1 MKKLAAV
8 VRQALVFFMLLLSF
22 SLVWCINNFG
32 NIGLSEIIFTLNMPL
47 KGTANSYFVSYFWF
61 AFLPAFILFGLELV
75 CKFYPKKRSY
85 HLKLSFGSR
94 TMDIGILPIRL
105 NGIAWL
111 LVMLIWLSQIIG
123 IADDNFELYAYVK
136 SQLEASTLI
145 ENEYVDAGRANI
157 SFPEKKRNL
166 ILIFVESAETSFM
179 DQGNGGLLEMNVIP
193 EMTKLAKEN
202 ISFSHSELLEGA
214 AVAPACGWTMAGLMA
229 QTSGMPL
236 KLFKYQDNSGGV
248 DNSMGKYASFMPGI
262 TSLGEILEKEGY
274 HNFFLAGS
282 DFEYAGRRD
291 YFTQHG
297 NYEIWDYNNAVA
309 EGRIPENYEE
319 GWGFEDAKLYEYAK
333 EKLTE
338 LAAGDE
344 PFNFSMLT
352 VDTHA
357 GGGYLCELCPDT
369 YESRYANVWA
379 CASHQVYDFVE
390 WIKLQ
395 DFYEDTVIC
404 ITGDHSSMQTGFFE
418 DYEYDKHEGDVAR
431 KVYNV
436 FINTEVKPANMKN
449 RQFTTLDIFPTVL
462 GSMGATIDG
471 ERLGI
476 GTNLF
481 SEVPTLAEKYG
492 YETLFAEL
500 NKKSRF
506 YDNNILYPEH

>member
-1 MKKLAAV
+1 MKRLAAV
-8 VRQALVFFMLLLSF
+8 VRQLIVFLMLLLSF
-22 SLVWCINNFG
+22 SLIWCINNFG
-32 NIGLSEIIFTLNMPL
+32 NIGLSEIVFTLNMPL
-47 KGTANSYFVSYFWF
+47 KGTANSYFVAYFLY
-61 AFLPAFILFGLELV
+61 AFLPAVLLFAVQLLLKV
-75 CKFYPKKRSY
+75 YPKKRTY
-85 HLKLSFGSR
+85 TLALSLGRR
-94 TMDIGILPIRL
+94 TMRIGILPIRL
-105 NGIAWL
+105 NGIVYL
-111 LVMLIWLSQIIG
+111 LVILIWLGQIIG
-123 IADDNFELYAYVK
+123 IADDNFELYAYVR
-136 SQLEASTLI
+136 SQIEASELI
-145 ENEYVDAGRANI
+145 EQEYVDAAEAAI
-157 SFPEKKRNL
+157 TFPEKKQNL
-166 ILIFVESAETSFM
+166 IFIFVESAETSFM
-179 DQGNGGLLEMNVIP
+179 DKGSGGLLEENIIP
-193 EMTKLAKEN
+193 EMTQLAREN

-248 DNSMGKYASFMPGI
+248 DNSMSKYASFMPGL
-262 TSLGEILEKEGY
+262 TSLGEILEAEGY

-282 DFEYAGRRD
+282 DFEYAGRKD

-297 NYEIWDYNNAVA
+297 NYEIWDYNSAVA
-309 EGRIPENYEE
+309 EGRIPENYKE
-319 GWGFEDAKLYEYAK
+319 GWGFEDAKLYAFAK

-338 LAAGDE
+338 LAAQDE

-379 CASHQVYDFVE
+379 CASHQLSDFVE
-390 WIKLQ
+390 WIKQQ
-395 DFYEDTVIC
+395 DFYENTTIC

-418 DYEYDKHEGDVAR
+418 DYEYDKHEGDTVR

-436 FINTEVKPANMKN
+436 FINAQAEPVNQIN
-449 RQFTTLDIFPTVL
+449 RKFTTLDMFPTVL
-462 GSMGATIDG
+462 AALGADIEG

-481 SEVPTLAEKYG
+481 SGVPTLAEEYG
-492 YETLFAEL
+492 YEELFAEL

-506 YDNNILYPEH
+506 YDNNILYPKK